1 LSKRLRFDK
10 TSSTAAEVKQAA
22 QGMRERARDTGA
34 AFSLVTF
41 LLAEQEKVTG
51 VRTLAGRRI
60 LYF

>member
-1 LSKRLRFDK
+1 LRFSG

-22 QGMRERARDTGA
+22 QGTRNARDTGA

-51 VRTLAGRRI
+51 VRM
-60 LYF
+60 